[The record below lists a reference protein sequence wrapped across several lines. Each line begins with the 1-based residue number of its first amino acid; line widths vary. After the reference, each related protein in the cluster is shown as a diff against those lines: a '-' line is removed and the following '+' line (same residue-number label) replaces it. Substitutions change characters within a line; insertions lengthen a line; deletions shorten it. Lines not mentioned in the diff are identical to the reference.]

1 MEKSLRRE
9 RKKPVAEMN
18 VVPYIDVMLVL
29 LVIFM
34 VTAPMLTQGLQV
46 ELPKAVTDNISL
58 KNREPIIV
66 SIKADGS
73 YWFKQ
78 GNSNDRRVSRDN
90 LADTVQEALRKS
102 PEAPVLVN
110 GDRRV
115 NYGVVITLMA
125 NLQQAGVP
133 NVGLLT
139 QAEPDAVR

>member
-1 MEKSLRRE
+1 MEKSFRRE

-139 QAEPDAVR
+139 QAEPDAIR

>member
-1 MEKSLRRE
+1 MEKSFRRE

-34 VTAPMLTQGLQV
+34 VTAPMLTQGLNV

-58 KNREPIIV
+58 KNREPLII

-78 GNSNDRRVSRDN
+78 GSHSDQRVSRDEM
-90 LADTVQEALRKS
+90 ATTVKNALLKT

-110 GDRRV
+110 GDHRV
-115 NYGVVITLMA
+115 RYGVVVTLMA

-139 QAEPDAVR
+139 EAGPEVAR

>member
-1 MEKSLRRE
+1 MEKSFRRE

-34 VTAPMLTQGLQV
+34 VTAPMMTQGLNV
-46 ELPKAVTDNISL
+46 ELPKAVTDNLAL
-58 KNREPIIV
+58 KNREPLIV

-78 GNSNDRRVSRDN
+78 GNQNDRRVSRDN
-90 LADTVQEALRKS
+90 MADTVKTALLNA

-110 GDRRV
+110 GDARV
-115 NYGVVITLMA
+115 KYGVVVSLMA
-125 NLQQAGVP
+125 NLQQAGVA

-139 QAEPDAVR
+139 EAAPDATR

>member
-1 MEKSLRRE
+1 MEKSFRRE

-34 VTAPMLTQGLQV
+34 VTAPMMTQGLNV
-46 ELPKAVTDNISL
+46 ELPKAVTDNLAL
-58 KNREPIIV
+58 KNREPLIV

-78 GNSNDRRVSRDN
+78 GNQADRRVSLDAM
-90 LADTVQEALRKS
+90 ADTVKTALQTT

-110 GDRRV
+110 GDHRV
-115 NYGVVITLMA
+115 KYGVVVSLMA
-125 NLQQAGVP
+125 NLQQAGVA

-139 QAEPDAVR
+139 EAAPDVTR

>member
-1 MEKSLRRE
+1 MESTFRRE

-46 ELPKAVTDNISL
+46 ELPKAVTDSISL
-58 KNREPIIV
+58 KNREPVIV

-73 YWFKQ
+73 YWIKH
-78 GNSNDRRVSRDN
+78 GSGEDRRIKRDAIASRVGEILDG
-90 LADTVQEALRKS
+90 S
-102 PEAPVLVN
+102 PDVPVLVN
-110 GDRRV
+110 GDHRV
-115 NYGVVITLMA
+115 KYGVVVTLMA
-125 NLQQAGVP
+125 QLQQAGVA

-139 QAEPDAVR
+139 QATPDAAP

>member
-1 MEKSLRRE
+1 MEKSFRRE

>member
-1 MEKSLRRE
+1 MQPMHK
-9 RKKPVAEMN
+9 RKLMGEIN

>member
-1 MEKSLRRE
+1 MEKAFRRE

-34 VTAPMLTQGLQV
+34 VTAPMLTQGLDV
-46 ELPKAVTDNISL
+46 ELPKAVTDNLAL
-58 KNREPIIV
+58 KNRDPVVISV
-66 SIKADGS
+66 KADGS

-78 GNSNDRRVSRDN
+78 GNAADRRVSRDA
-90 LADTVQEALRKS
+90 LGDAVKEALRAT
-102 PEAPVLVN
+102 PDAPVLVN

-115 NYGVVITLMA
+115 SYGVVVSLMA
-125 NLQQAGVP
+125 GLQQAGIA

-139 QAEPDAVR
+139 QAEPDAAR

>member
-1 MEKSLRRE
+1 MEKSFRRE

-34 VTAPMLTQGLQV
+34 VTAPMLTQGISV
-46 ELPKAVTDNISL
+46 ELPKAVTDNLAL
-58 KNREPIIV
+58 KNRDPIVISV
-66 SIKADGS
+66 KADGS

-78 GNSNDRRVSRDN
+78 GSAADRRVSRDD
-90 LADTVQEALRKS
+90 LSDTVKGALQKS

-139 QAEPDAVR
+139 QAEPDAGR

>member
-1 MEKSLRRE
+1 MDSTFRRE

-46 ELPKAVTDNISL
+46 ELPKAVTDSISL
-58 KNREPIIV
+58 KNREPVIV

-73 YWFKQ
+73 YWIKH
-78 GNSNDRRVSRDN
+78 GSGKDWRIKRDAIASRVSEILD
-90 LADTVQEALRKS
+90 AS
-102 PEAPVLVN
+102 PDAPVLVN
-110 GDRRV
+110 GDHRV
-115 NYGVVITLMA
+115 KYGVVVTLMA
-125 NLQQAGVP
+125 QLQQAGVP

-139 QAEPDAVR
+139 QATPDAAP

>member
-1 MEKSLRRE
+1 MEKSFRRE

-34 VTAPMLTQGLQV
+34 VTAPMLTQGLNV
-46 ELPKAVTDNISL
+46 ELPKAATDNLTL
-58 KNREPIIV
+58 KNRDPIVI

-78 GNSNDRRVSRDN
+78 GNDVDRRIDSN
-90 LADTVQEALRKS
+90 IIADVVKAALEKA

-110 GDRRV
+110 GDSRI
-115 NYGVVITLMA
+115 NYGVVVTLMSG
-125 NLQQAGVP
+125 LQQAGVP

-139 QAEPDAVR
+139 EAKPYVPH

>member
-1 MEKSLRRE
+1 MEKTFRRE

-34 VTAPMLTQGLQV
+34 VTAPMLTQGIQV
-46 ELPKAVTDNISL
+46 ELPKAATDNLTL
-58 KNREPIIV
+58 KNRDPIIV

-73 YWFKQ
+73 YWIKH
-78 GNSNDRRVSRDN
+78 GNGNDKRVARDDIT
-90 LADTVQEALRKS
+90 DTVHADLQRT

-110 GDRRV
+110 GDHRV
-115 NYGVVITLMA
+115 NYGIVVTLMA
-125 NLQQAGVP
+125 RLQQAGVP

-139 QAEPDAVR
+139 QAEPDAAR

>member
-1 MEKSLRRE
+1 MESTFRRE

-46 ELPKAVTDNISL
+46 ELPKAVTDSISL
-58 KNREPIIV
+58 KNREPVIV

-73 YWFKQ
+73 YWIKH
-78 GNSNDRRVSRDN
+78 GSGKDRRIKRDAIASRVTEILD
-90 LADTVQEALRKS
+90 AS

-110 GDRRV
+110 GDHRV
-115 NYGVVITLMA
+115 KYGVVVTLMA
-125 NLQQAGVP
+125 QLQQAGVP

-139 QAEPDAVR
+139 QATPDAAP

>member
-1 MEKSLRRE
+1 MDSTFRRE

-46 ELPKAVTDNISL
+46 DLPKAVTDNLSL
-58 KNREPIIV
+58 RNREPIIV

-73 YWFKQ
+73 YWLKQ
-78 GNSNDRRVSRDN
+78 GNAKDRRVQPDDIPS
-90 LADTVQEALRKS
+90 AVQKIVDRH
-102 PEAPVLVN
+102 PDAPVLVN
-110 GDRRV
+110 GDHRV
-115 NYGVVITLMA
+115 NYGVVVTLMA
-125 NLQQAGVP
+125 RLQQAGVA

-139 QAEPDAVR
+139 QASPDAQR

>member
-1 MEKSLRRE
+1 MESTFRRE

-46 ELPKAVTDNISL
+46 ELPKAVTDSISL
-58 KNREPIIV
+58 KNREPVIV

-73 YWFKQ
+73 YWIKHGSGKDSRIQ
-78 GNSNDRRVSRDN
+78 RDAIARRVGEIRD
-90 LADTVQEALRKS
+90 VS

-110 GDRRV
+110 GDHRV
-115 NYGVVITLMA
+115 KYGVVVTLMA
-125 NLQQAGVP
+125 QLQQAGVP

-139 QAEPDAVR
+139 QATPDAAP

>member
-1 MEKSLRRE
+1 MESTFRRE

-46 ELPKAVTDNISL
+46 ELPKAVTDSISL
-58 KNREPIIV
+58 KNREPVIV

-73 YWFKQ
+73 YWIKH
-78 GNSNDRRVSRDN
+78 GSGKDRRIKRDAIAARVSEILN
-90 LADTVQEALRKS
+90 AS

-110 GDRRV
+110 GDHRV
-115 NYGVVITLMA
+115 KYGVVVTLMA
-125 NLQQAGVP
+125 QLQQAGVP

-139 QAEPDAVR
+139 QAAPDAAP

>member
-1 MEKSLRRE
+1 MDSTFRRE

-46 ELPKAVTDNISL
+46 ELPKAVTDSISL
-58 KNREPIIV
+58 KNREPIII

-73 YWFKQ
+73 YWIKH
-78 GNSNDRRVSRDN
+78 GSGKDKRIKRDAIANRVGDI
-90 LADTVQEALRKS
+90 LDTA

-110 GDRRV
+110 GDHRI
-115 NYGVVITLMA
+115 NYGVVVTLMA
-125 NLQQAGVP
+125 QLQQAGVP

-139 QAEPDAVR
+139 QATPDAAP

>member
-1 MEKSLRRE
+1 MDSTFRRE

-34 VTAPMLTQGLQV
+34 VTAPMLTQGVQV

-58 KNREPIIV
+58 KDREPVIV

-73 YWFKQ
+73 FWIKQ
-78 GNSNDRRVSRDN
+78 GSSRDRRISHSEITAEVR
-90 LADTVQEALRKS
+90 EALDKS

-110 GDRRV
+110 GDHRV
-115 NYGVVITLMA
+115 KYGVVVTMMA
-125 NLQQAGVP
+125 QLQQAGVP

-139 QAEPDAVR
+139 QVAPDVAP

>member
-1 MEKSLRRE
+1 MDSTFRRE

-46 ELPKAVTDNISL
+46 ELPKAVTDSISL
-58 KNREPIIV
+58 KNREPIII

-73 YWFKQ
+73 YWIKH
-78 GNSNDRRVSRDN
+78 GSGKDKRIKRDAIANRVGDI
-90 LADTVQEALRKS
+90 LDTA

-110 GDRRV
+110 GDHRI
-115 NYGVVITLMA
+115 NYGVVVTLMEQ
-125 NLQQAGVP
+125 LQQAGVP
-133 NVGLLT
+133 KVGLLT
-139 QAEPDAVR
+139 QATPDAAP

>member
-1 MEKSLRRE
+1 MEKSFRRE

-34 VTAPMLTQGLQV
+34 VTAPMLTQGLSV
-46 ELPKAVTDNISL
+46 ELPKAVTDNLTL
-58 KNREPIIV
+58 KNRDPVVISV
-66 SIKADGS
+66 KADGS

-78 GNSNDRRVSRDN
+78 GNAADRRVSRDD
-90 LADTVQEALRKS
+90 LADTVKNALQKS

-139 QAEPDAVR
+139 QAEPDAGR

>member
-1 MEKSLRRE
+1 MEKTFRRE
-9 RKKPVAEMN
+9 RRKPVAEMN

-46 ELPKAVTDNISL
+46 ELPKAVTDNLTL
-58 KNREPIIV
+58 KNRDPLII

-73 YWFKQ
+73 YWLKQ
-78 GNSNDRRVSRDN
+78 GNGADRRVGRD
-90 LADTVQEALRKS
+90 AMTEAVLDALQKS
-102 PEAPVLVN
+102 PQAPVLVN

-125 NLQQAGVP
+125 KLQQAGVP

-139 QAEPDAVR
+139 QAAPDAR

>member
-1 MEKSLRRE
+1 MEKSFRRE

-34 VTAPMLTQGLQV
+34 VTAPMLTQGLSV
-46 ELPKAVTDNISL
+46 ELPKAVTDNLTL
-58 KNREPIIV
+58 KNRDPVVISV
-66 SIKADGS
+66 KADGS

-78 GNSNDRRVSRDN
+78 GNAADRRVARDD
-90 LADTVQEALRKS
+90 LADTVKSALQKS

-139 QAEPDAVR
+139 QAEPDAGR